1 MSHPYRV
8 EIRLG
13 TIRHVMITQSPIW
26 AKVASSE
33 QIGQPKVGG
42 LLYLSEPLSDHAR
55 VFFRLGEPGSV

>member
-1 MSHPYRV
+1 MEMTKTMLSHIKLSY
-8 EIRLG
+8 IK
-13 TIRHVMITQSPIW
+13 ITHSPIW

-42 LLYLSEPLSDHAR
+42 LFYLSEPLSDHAR